1 MHRAVK
7 KMLLLSS
14 KVGPNWGLKALS
26 RVLQAIH
33 ASSQCQMISN
43 EILQSKEISDH
54 PQPPKKTTSFDDFDG
69 HSLGQVLLRRRGVSV
84 VFHHGSAPRARAAL
98 ALSR

>member
-14 KVGPNWGLKALS
+14 KVGPNWGLEALS

-33 ASSQCQMISN
+33 ASSQSQKKSRIIHS
-43 EILQSKEISDH
+43 L
-54 PQPPKKTTSFDDFDG
+54 PKKT
-69 HSLGQVLLRRRGVSV
+69 LVSMISMAILWAK
-84 VFHHGSAPRARAAL
+84 FC
-98 ALSR
+98 